1 MELDEEVDFH
11 ELEVDAEK
19 TSMVFLISVVFLGAA
34 IAGSI
39 TLEGGSIVN
48 AMLDVSLGAEKWA
61 GVSGSVYME
70 INDTPESIH
79 SKFIDDEVGGTLELD
94 LRGKVDERHYFG
106 ALPFDNSDFEPDR
119 LGNLSLSD
127 LEAGGLFDE
136 SDFPTFYPDDSSYE
150 EVRESPDETF
160 ESTEQITLFE
170 EQYSALKTT
179 LHDGIPYYLLSYEL
193 NGEEQPLFLSS
204 IKDYSSCYD
213 GNSCNHQ
220 FMLPEI
226 NGSNYHFYMLPEI
239 DPVNVTT
246 FVDGEKN
253 RTFPYP
259 ARPYN
264 LTVETRDIFEDN
276 TLDERTIRISERE
289 GNNLFTPAIGSTD
302 YTSEAEVITTTP
314 GGSKSLMFAP
324 TKYSSPGEYELSI
337 EIMTQ
342 TGQVGQTEQLFVDR
356 GTIEFTEAGPSEKG
370 FGFRENE
377 YKQGVNH
384 MRPIA
389 NCLFSHLSD
398 ENAVELK
405 VDANTSELT
414 LSRGVP
420 YKLDVSDA
428 DVDYFNLKEPDSHVV
443 LLPGGGNSTSTV
455 HLPGDEN
462 PFISSSEVAFTPTV
476 LKSEDD
482 GLRIELLDSQED
494 LLQEINLTVKDA
506 TCASFESGTQID
518 APYLKSFKKRVNS
531 IRPVLRSL
539 FVAGN

>member
-39 TLEGGSIVN
+39 TLEGGTIVN

-79 SKFIDDEVGGTLELD
+79 SRSIDGAVGDTIELD
-94 LRGKVDERHYFG
+94 LKGKVDERHYFG
-106 ALPFDNSDFEPDR
+106 ALPFDNPKFEPNR
-119 LGNLSLSD
+119 LRNVSFSD
-127 LEAGGLFDE
+127 LESGGLFDE
-136 SDFPTFYPDDSSYE
+136 SDFPTFYPDASSYE
-150 EVRESPDETF
+150 DVLESPDETF
-160 ESTEQITLFE
+160 ESTEEITLFE
-170 EQYSALKTT
+170 EPHHALKTT
-179 LHDGIPYYLLSYEL
+179 LHDGIPYYLLSYEM

-204 IKDYSSCYD
+204 IKNYSSCYD
-213 GNSCNHQ
+213 GSSCNHQ
-220 FMLPEI
+220 FLLPEI
-226 NGSNYHFYMLPEI
+226 NGSSYHFYMLPEI

-246 FVDGEKN
+246 YIDGEKN

-264 LTVETRDIFEDN
+264 LTIETRDIFEDN

-289 GNNLFTPAIGSTD
+289 GNNLFIPAISSTE
-302 YTSEAEVITTTP
+302 YTSEAEVVTTTP
-314 GGSKSLMFAP
+314 GGRKSLMFVP
-324 TKYSSPGEYELSI
+324 TKYSSPDEYELSI

-356 GTIEFTEAGPSEKG
+356 GTVEFTDSGPSEKG

-389 NCLFSHLSD
+389 KCLFSHLSD
-398 ENAVELK
+398 ENAVEIEA
-405 VDANTSELT
+405 DTNTSELT

-420 YKLDVSDA
+420 YKLDITDSGVE
-428 DVDYFNLKEPDSHVV
+428 YFGLKEPKSHVV
-443 LLPGGGNSTSTV
+443 LLPGGGNDTSTI
-455 HLPGDEN
+455 HLSGDEN
-462 PFISSSEVAFTPTV
+462 PFSSSSEVAFTPTV

-482 GLRIELLDSQED
+482 SLRVELLDSQED
-494 LLQEINLTVKDA
+494 LLQEINLSVKDA